1 MVGFYNY
8 TVILTYL
15 GLASS
20 IVGMSFTLSGD
31 FRAALFCLLFSG
43 LCDCLDGKVARTMKR
58 TDEEK
63 RFGIQI
69 DSLCDVIC
77 FGVYPAIIGYSL
89 GLKSTAG
96 LLVLIFYVLTGIIRL
111 AYFNVTEETRQS
123 KTDAQ
128 RSEYIGVPISTA
140 ALAIPFAF
148 LFRPVFG
155 AAFPLAYAIWLLIV
169 GLLYIAPLRVP
180 KVHGKGI
187 VLIIAIGAA
196 IFAGALLLV

>member
-123 KTDAQ
+123 N
-128 RSEYIGVPISTA
+128 IGVPISTA